1 MRLFSIA
8 TGLVSVAVA
17 QQSGWQSDQVNATMC
32 MWQQPRAAL
41 LKDTVYIDGGYLSW
55 IPGMSDGSYGAATRD
70 DNPLGIVYTL
80 NFSRAFNMSQN
91 ISEVFGQN
99 PKVVGAVSNLAPNY
113 FDGALLANDHQFFM
127 YGGLLRQTD
136 KYPDPD
142 ANEVL
147 EYQQSSYGVE
157 KQVTP
162 GYISTDLPDGLTRYL
177 AYGGAASAPSEN
189 KAFYFSGLR
198 APEWGPIFT
207 PSFNDSL
214 TAINVSNTL
223 ITLDMATQ
231 NEEQWS
237 NVTLPDS
244 IPGRANPELVWV
256 PVGSQGILVAL
267 GGVVDPDFVSSSH
280 ISNNVTGSENVSP
293 SFMSNIDVYDIASR
307 EWYTQPT
314 VGGPSQLARGCAVMQ
329 PAQDYS
335 SFNIYYYGGYDGLHH
350 TDGSDFKDD
359 VWILSLP
366 SFMWMKVASGRAG
379 YGRAGHKCFMPYP
392 DQMMVIGGYPAQPG
406 TSTTCVNGGII
417 QLFNLSSSEWI
428 DRYDPSIW
436 SDYHVP
442 QMIYAMIGGD
452 ERGGA
457 TELTPGPTGWANSGL
472 ARVFESS
479 YPTSKLT
486 TYYPYAPAATSG
498 SSLPTSSA
506 QSGGGVPGFLPP
518 LLGVILGLILLTS
531 IGLGFLFW
539 RRRKYLKKNGGMAET
554 TDENGHRIM
563 SWIRGQPTDTK
574 APTVTT
580 SDDVAQSPDPEHAA
594 FYAPP
599 HPYQQHLQNQFIHH
613 EMGDT
618 QVSELMDTSPRAEL
632 SDTAL
637 TPVDI
642 ISKHTHFGSAGGSSS
657 PLGNPSFAY
666 SSIAAT
672 DHASMVSSNSA
683 AGGAMHA
690 GPSSRNPPPTQP
702 FIPEHHERPDSPAL
716 PASSP
721 YDDDQTPT
729 ASKPLPAQSSN
740 NTASG
745 DQESPRGESG
755 VSAFSERDRTH
766 LRNISDPATVSTM
779 DGTIVGS
786 PRLGPQQTPR
796 MASPPIMEEGALN
809 PLGSIQA
816 PGTQT
821 ATISPPT
828 AGETDAEDYVSA
840 RGSSGPVSPL
850 NPPPGPSVPQSTNSP
865 APSRKSIFR
874 ESMED
879 MGGSK

>member
-1 MRLFSIA
+1 MVRLLPTA
-8 TGLVSVAVA
+8 AGLVSLAVA

-32 MWQQPRAAL
+32 MWQQPR
-41 LKDTVYIDGGYLSW
+41 DTVYIDGGYLTW
-55 IPGMSDGSYGAATRD
+55 IPGMSDGSYGAATQD

-91 ISEVFGQN
+91 ISQVFGQN
-99 PKVVGAVSNLAPNY
+99 PKVVGAASNLAPNY
-113 FDGALLANDHQFFM
+113 FDGALLANHHQFFM

-142 ANEVL
+142 ANEVM
-147 EYQQSSYGVE
+147 EYQQSSYGAE
-157 KQVTP
+157 KKVTP

-177 AYGGAASAPSEN
+177 AFGGAASAPSEN
-189 KAFYFSGLR
+189 KAFYFSGLH
-198 APEWGPIFT
+198 APAWGPIYS

-237 NVTLPDS
+237 NVTLPDG
-244 IPGRANPELVWV
+244 ILGRANPELVWV
-256 PVGSQGILVAL
+256 PVGAQGILVAV
-267 GGVVDPDFVSSSH
+267 GGVVDPEFVSSAH
-280 ISNNVTGSENVSP
+280 ISNNATGSENVSP
-293 SFMSNIDVYDIASR
+293 SFMSNIDVYDIASG

-350 TDGSDFKDD
+350 TDASDFKDD

-406 TSTTCVNGGII
+406 TSTSCVNGGIV
-417 QLFNLSSSEWI
+417 QLFNLSSSKWI
-428 DRYDPSIW
+428 DRYDPSLW

-442 QMIYAMIGGD
+442 EMIYAMIGGD
-452 ERGGA
+452 EKGGA
-457 TELTPGPTGWANSGL
+457 TEIAPGPTGWATSGL
-472 ARVFESS
+472 SSVFASQ

-539 RRRKYLKKNGGMAET
+539 RRRKYLKKNGGMTEM
-554 TDENGHRIM
+554 TDENGHRII

-580 SDDVAQSPDPEHAA
+580 SDDMPQSPDPEHAA
-594 FYAPP
+594 LYASP
-599 HPYQQHLQNQFIHH
+599 HSYQQHPRNQFIHH

-618 QVSELMDTSPRAEL
+618 QVSELMG
-632 SDTAL
+632 
-637 TPVDI
+637 TPLLA
-642 ISKHTHFGSAGGSSS
+642 SNPNLRQNMHKHTHFGSTGGGSS

-702 FIPEHHERPDSPAL
+702 LIPEHQERPDSPAL

-721 YDDDQTPT
+721 YDHDRTPT
-729 ASKPLPAQSSN
+729 AGKPLPTQSSN
-740 NTASG
+740 GAAPR

-755 VSAFSERDRTH
+755 VSAFSERDRAH

-779 DGTIVGS
+779 DGTLVGS

-796 MASPPIMEEGALN
+796 MASPPILEEGSLS
-809 PLGSIQA
+809 PLRSNLA
-816 PGTQT
+816 AGTPVT
-821 ATISPPT
+821 TISPPT
-828 AGETDAEDYVSA
+828 AGETDAEDYVGA

-850 NPPPGPSVPQSTNSP
+850 NPPPGPSIPRSTNSP

-879 MGGSK
+879 MGRL